1 MGAYYDDAVVKEL
14 TDSIVARGESLLQ
27 IFREHDDE
35 REQATFLHRQAGPM
49 PFDTIIDAGCGTGAM
64 ARHWH
69 AVDPSLKFK
78 LLNIGAAQLAHADP
92 DMEQSV
98 GDIEAMPYPP
108 ACANGVVFS
117 YVLGHCDLDKALSE
131 AWRVLRPGG
140 WIFIYDMATMEQRIR
155 VLNYDIRP
163 ARDLFKA
170 IRRQGFHCPKA
181 WINAGKSMSKV
192 CIGECGS
199 LDQLKTLLEGAYSI
213 SLKFHKPTGEAH
225 EC

>member
-1 MGAYYDDAVVKEL
+1 MGAYYDDAQVKEL
-14 TDSIVARGESLLQ
+14 TDAVVARGESLLQ

-35 REQATFLHRQAGPM
+35 REQADFLRRQADPLPG
-49 PFDTIIDAGCGTGAM
+49 DTIIDAGCGTGAM

-69 AVDPSLKFK
+69 EADASLKFK
-78 LLNIGAAQLAHADP
+78 LLNIGEAQLKHADP

-98 GDIEAMPYPP
+98 GDLEAMPYPP

-140 WIFIYDMATMEQRIR
+140 WIFIYDMASMQQSR

-163 ARDLFKA
+163 MRDLFKA
-170 IRRQGFHCPKA
+170 IQRHGFHWPQA

-192 CIGECGS
+192 CIGECGG
-199 LDQLKTLLEGAYSI
+199 LDQLKALLEGVSSI
-213 SLKFHKPTGEAH
+213 SMKFHKPTGEAH